1 MKINIELEKKDIDN
15 LLKKYGYRQG
25 KVIVYYNLNGDDKD
39 IFTKDDDGV
48 HHYFVDV
55 AWDENEDKPQCLCE
69 DIPTME
75 AIKEYTLENVVNK
88 LFIDS
93 LLKVIF

>member
-1 MKINIELEKKDIDN
+1 
-15 LLKKYGYRQG
+15 
-25 KVIVYYNLNGDDKD
+25 
-39 IFTKDDDGV
+39 
-48 HHYFVDV
+48 V